1 MRQLECDQ
9 EKIHLCGKIQFFG
22 FLFVFDETG
31 CIAYSQNVTTI
42 LPYSVTEILGTK
54 ISQVLS
60 ALAVDVK
67 WDLAGITE
75 QAKPDK
81 GHQFVERVR
90 IHGQTYD
97 LSLYLYDHRWYL
109 ELEASNPKSLIA
121 HPLVYYATYLEE
133 RPAAVWLSLAELIR
147 QIIRFDRVMVYQFE
161 EDKSGRVVAEAKA
174 EDMSSL
180 LGYRYPEFDIPAQ
193 ARALYS
199 KVLARHVTDTEE
211 KTIPIQGVQAKDLD
225 LSCCSIRALSPA
237 HMQYLRNAG
246 VRASASFSILVE
258 GKLWGL
264 VTCQNR
270 EPARVD
276 LAQRDLCLLLTKY
289 AVNFYLSE
297 FQKDHL
303 VKQTVMG
310 VMERELKSQLLV
322 DSNSLAVFE
331 RFAPQIL
338 ELCHADGL
346 MMKHDRGQYT
356 LGMVPNNAMLEE
368 IDRLAD
374 QQDGDLFCTSE
385 LVYQHV
391 NDSNTENMFPG
402 VVRITILPSNNWNI
416 YLFRKE
422 HVYEEVWAGKPEKIY
437 AEDSETDRFP
447 SPRKSF
453 DAWRQLMKGKSV
465 QWKKAELSFMEKI
478 VQIMQQAMAQRG
490 GEIEQLNKE
499 LVRSNNAL
507 DTFGYT
513 LTHDLKNPLSSIK
526 LAAQMMQI
534 KRDLSMEMLQKLAT
548 NIMDATELISEML
561 DKVYQLTK
569 STHVDFKIELIDPR
583 AKILGIVDSCR
594 KQYEVADLDFKL
606 GEIHPIQGE
615 RTLLY
620 QLFLNL
626 IGNAIKYSAKKDRP
640 CVEVYSRKKDRS
652 VCYYIKDNGI
662 GMGDDRKHIFDIF
675 KRLDNSTGFEGSG
688 IGLSIVK
695 RIADRLGATLTV
707 ESELHV
713 GTVFCVEFLNV
724 AEG

>member
-1 MRQLECDQ
+1 
-9 EKIHLCGKIQFFG
+9 
-22 FLFVFDETG
+22 
-31 CIAYSQNVTTI
+31 
-42 LPYSVTEILGTK
+42 
-54 ISQVLS
+54 
-60 ALAVDVK
+60 
-67 WDLAGITE
+67 
-75 QAKPDK
+75 
-81 GHQFVERVR
+81 
-90 IHGQTYD
+90 
-97 LSLYLYDHRWYL
+97 
-109 ELEASNPKSLIA
+109 
-121 HPLVYYATYLEE
+121 
-133 RPAAVWLSLAELIR
+133 
-147 QIIRFDRVMVYQFE
+147 
-161 EDKSGRVVAEAKA
+161 
-174 EDMSSL
+174 
-180 LGYRYPEFDIPAQ
+180 
-193 ARALYS
+193 
-199 KVLARHVTDTEE
+199 
-211 KTIPIQGVQAKDLD
+211 
-225 LSCCSIRALSPA
+225 
-237 HMQYLRNAG
+237 
-246 VRASASFSILVE
+246 
-258 GKLWGL
+258 
-264 VTCQNR
+264 
-270 EPARVD
+270 
-276 LAQRDLCLLLTKY
+276 
-289 AVNFYLSE
+289 
-297 FQKDHL
+297 
-303 VKQTVMG
+303 
-310 VMERELKSQLLV
+310 
-322 DSNSLAVFE
+322 
-331 RFAPQIL
+331 
-338 ELCHADGL
+338 
-346 MMKHDRGQYT
+346 
-356 LGMVPNNAMLEE
+356 
-368 IDRLAD
+368 
-374 QQDGDLFCTSE
+374 
-385 LVYQHV
+385 
-391 NDSNTENMFPG
+391 MFPG

-465 QWKKAELSFMEKI
+465 QWQKAELSFMEKI
-478 VQIMQQAMAQRG
+478 FQIMQQAMAQRG

-548 NIMDATELISEML
+548 NIMDATELIYEMF
-561 DKVYQLTK
+561 DKVYQFTK
-569 STHVDFKIELIDPR
+569 SKHLEFKIELIDQR

-724 AEG
+724 A